1 MIDISRYKW
10 FLYQGRDVVLVTDH
24 PEFDLQLVKEA
35 KFGYRKI
42 GANHYVVARS
52 DLDVRFK
59 IKEKDAKRIINNSRG
74 WKGKIR
80 SVPVEAGTGGLD
92 APVKSSKGK
101 RTPSNVPDKNDPNL
115 YVLQIDSSNLA
126 RAWLDKK
133 AKELHVVFHSDVHW
147 VYEDVSLKLAKQ
159 LEAAES
165 QGRFFIYRIRE
176 VKKQY
181 KVSD

>member
-24 PEFDLQLVKEA
+24 PEFDLQLVKDA

-59 IKEKDAKRIINNSRG
+59 VKEKDAKRIINNSRG

-80 SVPVEAGTGGLD
+80 SVQVAAGVGGLD
-92 APVKSSKGK
+92 AASAPSKGK
-101 RTPSNVPDKNDPNL
+101 RTPSNMPDKNDPNL